1 MEYQGATLKAFV
13 CHKRPLVTKG
23 TQISDFNLSLL
34 DTELPYRSYRTSF
47 ITFSCAKLVQDLFA
61 SIFFFLPLND
71 IPVTHRNHVGDLTLY
86 YILSQ
91 MTWLATPYHTPRR
104 HSQGGAQKRN
114 FFRNCPCLL

>member
-61 SIFFFLPLND
+61 SIFFFFYHSMISLSPIEIML
-71 IPVTHRNHVGDLTLY
+71 VTLLY
-86 YILSQ
+86 TI
-91 MTWLATPYHTPRR
+91 
-104 HSQGGAQKRN
+104 
-114 FFRNCPCLL
+114 FCLR